1 MASFT
6 RPPHYPYSFK
16 ALKDVPRRLFNPPRS
31 QIKIGRVRSM
41 SLTPLFEVKLADV
54 LDGQHLPPLSRKDF
68 EEYLLFVEHSPENL
82 YFIQWYRDY
91 TKAYNAWA
99 QTGTPYS
106 PQLALSW
113 SRAKQTFLVND
124 AHFKLNLSRES
135 LEGLPNSSQQP
146 ISSVSMPQESSSQ
159 GRPTGLSYPNPIAL
173 TKIKSEVEDM
183 LRESLNR
190 FVCGSC
196 GNSGRARGLFGIALG
211 VITLAVGLAPVLVS
225 ILQGRGGRALR
236 VAAIPIFWLGAWIT
250 IMSLHA
256 IGNDSNAVSTK
267 GVCILIYLAGDS
279 RQLYPYELAR
289 PKITAPISKPQPA
302 SISYSEDKPRN
313 DIEKSGGATNQV
325 LHVDLEQGHMGSYS
339 SASTLGK
346 HSRHYS
352 TSSMGHGDHQTRGQ
366 ACELTAMASP
376 QTVASPASV
385 NNLIQQPNA
394 AAGLAAPQRWSF
406 DFDALPSPGPN
417 ASADPNQWGSAL
429 PTRSDRNFG
438 SIPTFGPLTKVLSP
452 IVTRAQWEIVVRSAI
467 MGVVVAAILGAI
479 CLAIPARK

>member
-1 MASFT
+1 MVDSLATPMASFT
-6 RPPHYPYSFK
+6 RPSHYPYSFK
-16 ALKDVPRRLFNPPRS
+16 ALKDIPRRLFNPPRS

-68 EEYLLFVEHSPENL
+68 EEYLLCRVLTRKLVSPYMLVYDGLNPCSSLGTLSNGIGL
-82 YFIQWYRDY
+82 YKSIQCL
-91 TKAYNAWA
+91 A

-106 PQLALSW
+106 PQLALHGPEP
-113 SRAKQTFLVND
+113 SRLSSSMTHTS
-124 AHFKLNLSRES
+124 AHLSRES

-190 FVCGSC
+190 FVCTPNTISF
-196 GNSGRARGLFGIALG
+196 SSVPEIYS
-211 VITLAVGLAPVLVS
+211 AVGLAPVLVS

-250 IMSLHA
+250 IMSLH
-256 IGNDSNAVSTK
+256 

-352 TSSMGHGDHQTRGQ
+352 TSSMGHDCSIPT
-366 ACELTAMASP
+366 
-376 QTVASPASV
+376 SV